1 MESPPDHC
9 DRHGPDFVRTGDGH
23 RKLENLIAI
32 LRGKLFAVHKQRGA
46 VDVASSYRPLSVNQV
61 ALAISDIP
69 PEREQLYC
77 LQNQNLAFSRKQR
90 NFIIF

>member
-1 MESPPDHC
+1 MESPPERC
-9 DRHGPDFVRTGDGH
+9 DRHGLDFVRTGDGH

-46 VDVASSYRPLSVNQV
+46 VDVASSYRPLSINQV

-77 LQNQNLAFSRKQR
+77 LQNQNLAFSRKLR

>member
-1 MESPPDHC
+1 MESPPDHG
-9 DRHGPDFVRTGDGH
+9 DRHGLDFVRTGDGH

-46 VDVASSYRPLSVNQV
+46 VLSPLSVNQV

-77 LQNQNLAFSRKQR
+77 LQN
-90 NFIIF
+90 